1 MRYKILVVDD
11 EPENLRVI
19 ERIFRKEYEILTANS
34 GDEALH
40 ILEQHDVALLITDQ
54 RMPAMTGIEL
64 LKRTAALRPHMVR
77 ILLTG
82 YTDIEALVEAINCGH
97 VYKYVAKPWSGDDL
111 RLTINRAI
119 EHYETIKSRHEL
131 QMRYERMKARMN
143 EIRELADAEIDEN
156 GADWG
161 EGIDKDQRNSSFNAA
176 LE

>member
-34 GDEALH
+34 GDDALH
-40 ILEQHDVALLITDQ
+40 ILAQHDIALLITDQ
-54 RMPAMTGIEL
+54 RMPTMTGIEL
-64 LKRTAALRPHMVR
+64 LKRAVALRPHMVR

-82 YTDIEALVEAINCGH
+82 YTDVEALVEAINCGH
-97 VYKYVAKPWSGDDL
+97 VYKYVAKPWSADDL

-119 EHYETIKSRHEL
+119 EHYEIIKSRHEL

-143 EIRELADAEIDEN
+143 EIRELATDETDEAS
-156 GADWG
+156 ADWSEGMG
-161 EGIDKDQRNSSFNAA
+161 EEQSDANLNAA
-176 LE
+176 LK